1 MADKTYDILDEIDE
15 PQDIEDA
22 LDTSKY
28 YSQQQD
34 EVSEST
40 SEKIETLKYE
50 SPVEK
55 EIKAKKGTPWMPSEE
70 VMSSLPESQAQPAV
84 YDADKIIANRGAP
97 INGAEEA
104 LNKQGNDKMA
114 DLERQVANI
123 EEAKARHHIK
133 YLQIPEGELQ
143 TRFHI
148 AAEDSDYQ
156 RSQAALDV
164 LLDTIENEYPYMIA
178 ARTDDYI
185 PPETPAADTDRETNV
200 TPMPVDKAMMTE
212 EEMKAG
218 DICTVLINK
227 RDADQIA
234 WTAEE
239 AEKIRRSRT
248 VELKIV
254 ESKDLQLGN
263 IEDVEDD
270 AIDSVLSEY
279 ERTVNE
285 VSAALPAS
293 HYRATFTGL
302 TYAEIIDL
310 STAVELND
318 YDGERKKW
326 TIAFNHIKNQT
337 IGPWEEYKMYRD
349 PFTKKMVKTKTISS
363 IPPDVKTADI
373 HEVSK
378 FEDFLRK
385 TSYMDLDFILWKI
398 LCATTMGTELVTIKC
413 KTCNHSY
420 DHIYRPD
427 EMLRVEKINPAT
439 LEEIKEVATAD
450 SRQKIIDLYESGPVC
465 NSNYVDLPNSGFK
478 VIYGHV
484 SAYEF
489 LEHIYSKIKE
499 LEDTED
505 PDIIA
510 KSYSYLVLPMI
521 KAFLIPSGDS
531 WKRISGADN
540 IIKVINSLDEVD
552 YRVIVEI
559 ARLAREPYA
568 LEFSIPNV
576 ICPKC
581 KSKSDVTIDNLATLL
596 FIVARSLASVN
607 ITLSN
612 T

>member
-1 MADKTYDILDEIDE
+1 MADKTFDILDEIDE
-15 PQDIEDA
+15 PQDIEAA
-22 LDTSKY
+22 LDTSAY
-28 YSQQQD
+28 YGKPAT
-34 EVSEST
+34 EEIES
-40 SEKIETLKYE
+40 LKYE

-55 EIKAKKGTPWMPSEE
+55 EVKKKATPWTPSAE
-70 VMSSLPESQAQPAV
+70 VMESLPETQAQPAV
-84 YDADKIIANRGAP
+84 YDTDKIVVNRGAP
-97 INGAEEA
+97 INAADEA
-104 LNKQGNDKMA
+104 IRNQGNDKMA
-114 DLERQVANI
+114 DLQRQIANI

-133 YLQIPEGELQ
+133 YLKIPEGELQ

-156 RSQAALDV
+156 RAQAALDE
-164 LLDTIENEYPYMIA
+164 LLNMIETECPYMIF

-185 PPETPAADTDRETNV
+185 APETEATETNDTDTS
-200 TPMPVDKAMMTE
+200 PIDHPVMTE
-212 EEMKAG
+212 EEMKAN
-218 DICTVLINK
+218 DICTILINK

-234 WTAEE
+234 WTEEE
-239 AEKIRRSRT
+239 AEKIKRART
-248 VELKIV
+248 IELKIV
-254 ESKDLQLGN
+254 ESKDLQIGN

-270 AIDSVLSEY
+270 AIDSVLSTY
-279 ERTVNE
+279 EHTVNE
-285 VSAALPAS
+285 VAAALPAS

-310 STAVELND
+310 STAVSLNN
-318 YDGERKKW
+318 YDGEKKKW

-349 PFTKKMVKTKTISS
+349 PTTKKMVKTKTLAT
-363 IPPDVKTADI
+363 IPPEVKTADI

-385 TSYMDLDFILWKI
+385 TSYMDIDFILWKV
-398 LCATTMGTELVTIKC
+398 LCATALGTEIVNVKC
-413 KTCNHSY
+413 RKCQHSY

-427 EMLRVEKINPAT
+427 EMLRIEKINPAT

-450 SRQKIIDLYESGPVC
+450 SRQKIMDLYESGPVC
-465 NSNYVDLPNSGFK
+465 NSNYVDLPNSGYK

-489 LEHIYSKIKE
+489 LEHIYSKIRE

-505 PDIIA
+505 ADVLSQ
-510 KSYSYLVLPMI
+510 SYSILVLPNI
-521 KAFLIPSGDS
+521 KSFLIPSGNG
-531 WKRISGADN
+531 WKRIQGADN
-540 IIKVINSLDEVD
+540 ILKAVNSLDEVD

-559 ARLAREPYA
+559 ARLAREPYS
-568 LEFSIPNV
+568 LQFSIPNV
-576 ICPKC
+576 ICPQC
-581 KSKSDVTIDNLATLL
+581 KSNSDVSIDDISTLL

-607 ITLSN
+607 ITLSS